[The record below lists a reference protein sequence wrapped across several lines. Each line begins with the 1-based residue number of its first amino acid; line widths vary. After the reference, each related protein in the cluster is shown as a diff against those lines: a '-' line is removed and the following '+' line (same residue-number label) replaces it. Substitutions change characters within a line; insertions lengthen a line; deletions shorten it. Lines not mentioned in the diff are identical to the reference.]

1 MAYPLPGFGQP
12 NEVGRNPFLDDLNEQ
27 QAQQLP
33 PSKLSRS
40 RSTGKLSHDPSP
52 TKQRPQTARQAAVSN
67 AERIVRDPRLWHDFR
82 AMIREERNSVALP
95 TTNLLTIEYLHK
107 FVERQFEVE
116 AERSAQENLVY
127 REIQRRYES
136 ADSSSKTDKDF
147 GDGRML
153 HKAAKW
159 LTESF
164 SSLSLNNAERE
175 EEAAALATA
184 YDAQRA
190 SQKQSSALAMSRRTT
205 MNMSSSSTMNM
216 SSSSTMSMSSSST
229 MNMSSSSTMSTSSR
243 SIDSDA
249 QSSEVEEPSTNSP
262 INSHDNSSCIPQQRP
277 CQQDEQEHNS
287 HQVHYHSSPRLPLP
301 PQGPPPSTPV
311 VPRSSGLGGLPA
323 SRGVPLPG
331 ILEYGEPDY
340 DHNGPGDDDPTA
352 RGRCPVPD
360 PSRLPPAS
368 CHERTA
374 SWGPRA
380 A

>member
-1 MAYPLPGFGQP
+1 MAYPLPGFGRP

-33 PSKLSRS
+33 PPKLIRP
-40 RSTGKLSHDPSP
+40 RSTGKLSYDPSP
-52 TKQRPQTARQAAVSN
+52 TMQRPQTARQAAVSN
-67 AERIVRDPRLWHDFR
+67 AERIVRDPKLWREFR

-95 TTNLLTIEYLHK
+95 TTNLLTVEYLHK

-116 AERSAQENLVY
+116 AERSAQEDLIY

-136 ADSSSKTDKDF
+136 ADGSSKTDKDF

-153 HKAAKW
+153 QKAAKW

-164 SSLSLNNAERE
+164 SSLSLHNAERE
-175 EEAAALATA
+175 EEAAALAAA

-205 MNMSSSSTMNM
+205 MNMSSSSTLSM

-229 MNMSSSSTMSTSSR
+229 INTSSR
-243 SIDSDA
+243 SIDTDA
-249 QSSEVEEPSTNSP
+249 QSSEVEEPSTSGP
-262 INSHDNSSCIPQQRP
+262 ISSHDNTSHTPQQRP
-277 CQQDEQEHNS
+277 YQQDEQEHNS
-287 HQVHYHSSPRLPLP
+287 HQLHYHSSPRLPLP

-311 VPRSSGLGGLPA
+311 VPRRSGRLGGLPA
-323 SRGVPLPG
+323 SRGMPLPG

-340 DHNGPGDDDPTA
+340 EYSGPGGDDPTA

-360 PSRLPPAS
+360 PSRVPPAS
-368 CHERTA
+368 FPEHTA

>member
-27 QAQQLP
+27 QARRR
-33 PSKLSRS
+33 KL
-40 RSTGKLSHDPSP
+40 LYDPSP

-67 AERIVRDPRLWHDFR
+67 AERIVRDPRLWHEFR

-107 FVERQFEVE
+107 FVERQFEME
-116 AERSAQENLVY
+116 AKRSAQEDLIY

-175 EEAAALATA
+175 EEAAALAAA
-184 YDAQRA
+184 YDAQRT

-205 MNMSSSSTMNM
+205 MNV

-229 MNMSSSSTMSTSSR
+229 M
-243 SIDSDA
+243 
-249 QSSEVEEPSTNSP
+249 EEPSTNSP
-262 INSHDNSSCIPQQRP
+262 INSHDTTSCIPQQRP

-287 HQVHYHSSPRLPLP
+287 RQVHYHSSPRLPLP
-301 PQGPPPSTPV
+301 PQGPPPSTPIV
-311 VPRSSGLGGLPA
+311 HRSSGLGGLPA

-331 ILEYGEPDY
+331 ILEYGEPDCE
-340 DHNGPGDDDPTA
+340 HNGPSSDDPTT

-360 PSRLPPAS
+360 PSRVPPAS
-368 CHERTA
+368 FQEHTA

>member
-33 PSKLSRS
+33 PPKLSRP
-40 RSTGKLSHDPSP
+40 RSTGKLSYDPSP

-67 AERIVRDPRLWHDFR
+67 AERIVRDPRLWHEFR

-116 AERSAQENLVY
+116 AERSAQEDLVY

-175 EEAAALATA
+175 EEAAALAAA
-184 YDAQRA
+184 YDAQRT
-190 SQKQSSALAMSRRTT
+190 SQKQSSALAMSRRT
-205 MNMSSSSTMNM
+205 
-216 SSSSTMSMSSSST
+216 T

-249 QSSEVEEPSTNSP
+249 QSSEVEEPSTCTSSP
-262 INSHDNSSCIPQQRP
+262 ISIHDNISHTPQQRP

-311 VPRSSGLGGLPA
+311 VPQSSGLGGLPA
-323 SRGVPLPG
+323 SRGMPLPG

-340 DHNGPGDDDPTA
+340 EYDGPSSDDPTT
-352 RGRCPVPD
+352 RGLCPVPY
-360 PSRLPPAS
+360 PARVPPAS
-368 CHERTA
+368 FQEHTA

>member
-1 MAYPLPGFGQP
+1 MAYPLPGFGRP
-12 NEVGRNPFLDDLNEQ
+12 NEVGRNPFLDDLKDKQ

-33 PSKLSRS
+33 PPKLIRP
-40 RSTGKLSHDPSP
+40 RSTGKLSYDPSP
-52 TKQRPQTARQAAVSN
+52 TKQRPQTAREAAVSN
-67 AERIVRDPRLWHDFR
+67 AERIVRDPRLWREFR
-82 AMIREERNSVALP
+82 AMIREKRNSVALP
-95 TTNLLTIEYLHK
+95 TTNLLTVEYLHK

-116 AERSAQENLVY
+116 AERNAQEDLIY

-136 ADSSSKTDKDF
+136 ADGSSKTDKDF

-175 EEAAALATA
+175 EEAAALAAA

-205 MNMSSSSTMNM
+205 MNTSSSSTL
-216 SSSSTMSMSSSST
+216 SMSSSST
-229 MNMSSSSTMSTSSR
+229 INTSSR
-243 SIDSDA
+243 SIDTDA
-249 QSSEVEEPSTNSP
+249 QSSEVEDDNT
-262 INSHDNSSCIPQQRP
+262 SHTY
-277 CQQDEQEHNS
+277 QQDEQEHNS
-287 HQVHYHSSPRLPLP
+287 RQLHYHSSPRLPLP

-323 SRGVPLPG
+323 SRGMPLPG

-340 DHNGPGDDDPTA
+340 EYNGPGGDDPTA
-352 RGRCPVPD
+352 HRCPVPD
-360 PSRLPPAS
+360 PSRVPPAS
-368 CHERTA
+368 FQEHTA